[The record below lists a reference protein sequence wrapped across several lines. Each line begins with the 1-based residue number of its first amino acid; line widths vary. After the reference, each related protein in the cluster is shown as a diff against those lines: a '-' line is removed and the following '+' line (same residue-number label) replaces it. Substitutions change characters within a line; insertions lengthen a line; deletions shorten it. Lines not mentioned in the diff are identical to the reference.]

1 MRGALRR
8 WSGGWIA
15 SIAIGGTVLLAAQQ
29 PAPQQPAE
37 QAPATQQPANQQPAD
52 QQQAERTQQ
61 PPIRTG
67 INFVRVDVIVS
78 DGKGQPVTD
87 LEAEDFSISEDGKPQ
102 KVESFT
108 LVKIDN
114 TAQVEDR
121 PVTSIRNDYDEE
133 REAARPDVRLF
144 VILLDDYH
152 VRLGNSM
159 AVRKPLT
166 EFIQNSLGPADM
178 VALMYPLTPV
188 ADIRF
193 SRDRDALIGA
203 IEKFEGRKFDYRPRN
218 PIEERYAYYPA
229 AVVERLRNQLTMG
242 ALKAAAFRMGGLR
255 EGRKSIIFVSEG
267 FTGTLPPQLNDPVA
281 SMPGFRN
288 PARGRATPDSSA
300 EMDRAEFFNTVD
312 LNSEMRD
319 VFEVANRQ
327 NTSIYPVDPRGL
339 GAFEYDINE
348 TVGQQTDRR
357 ALNSS
362 LDTLRVLAD
371 NTDGRAILNR
381 NDLAVGMRQIIRDSS
396 AYYLIGYTS
405 TQAPTDG
412 KFHKIEVK
420 VARRGVD
427 VRARKGYWAYTAE
440 DAARALAP
448 PAPEPP
454 SAVTTALNAIAEPAR
469 GRPARF
475 WIGTNKGENGKTRVT
490 FAWERIAT
498 VPGDRRETEPAARVV
513 LNAMTPDGRPI
524 FRGRVPDQPSAA
536 EALVSSNGT
545 SSPPPATSTSSAAA
559 GAPAGSVATFEAPPG
574 QLQMRITVEGMRGQV
589 IDSVTRELTVP
600 DFTKVEVTMGTP
612 RVFRGRTVRDLANI
626 RANPAAVP
634 TADRDFSR
642 AERLLVRVDAY
653 TPGGVTPKV
662 TARLLNRNGQKM
674 SDLPIQ
680 TPAGGSA
687 ELEFAL
693 SALPAGDYL
702 IELNAAA
709 ESGTAQEMIAFRIGR

>member
-8 WSGGWIA
+8 WSAGWIA

-29 PAPQQPAE
+29 SAPQQPAP
-37 QAPATQQPANQQPAD
+37 QAPAAQQPTNQQPPD
-52 QQQAERTQQ
+52 PQQPERTQQ

-87 LEAEDFSISEDGKPQ
+87 LKAEDFSISEDGKPQ

-114 TAQVEDR
+114 TAQSEDR
-121 PVTSIRNDYDEE
+121 PPSSIRNDYDEE

-178 VALMYPLTPV
+178 VALMYPLTPI

-193 SRDRDALIGA
+193 SRDKDALISS

-218 PIEERYAYYPA
+218 MIEERYAYYPA

-267 FTGTLPPQLNDPVA
+267 FTGTLPPQLNDPVS
-281 SMPGFRN
+281 SMPGLGN
-288 PARGRATPDSSA
+288 PARGRVTPDNTA
-300 EMDRAEFFNTVD
+300 AADRAEFFNTVD
-312 LNSEMRD
+312 LNSDMRD

-381 NDLAVGMRQIIRDSS
+381 NDLAVGMRQIIRDAS

-412 KFHKIEVK
+412 KFHKIDVK

-448 PAPEPP
+448 PTPEPP

-475 WIGTNKGENGKTRVT
+475 WIGTSKGEKGRTRVT

-498 VPGDRRETEPAARVV
+498 VPGDRRETEPAASVV
-513 LNAMTPDGRPI
+513 LNVMAPDGRPI
-524 FRGRVPDQPSAA
+524 FRGRVPDQPGGGSSV
-536 EALVSSNGT
+536 VSSNGAP
-545 SSPPPATSTSSAAA
+545 SPPATSTSAAPA
-559 GAPAGSVATFEAPPG
+559 GAPVSSVTTFEAPPG
-574 QLQMRITVEGMRGQV
+574 QLQMRITVEGTRGQV

-626 RANPAAVP
+626 RANPASVP
-634 TADRDFSR
+634 TADREFSR
-642 AERLLVRVDAY
+642 AERLLVRIDAY
-653 TPGGVTPKV
+653 TPGDVTPTV

-674 SDLPIQ
+674 SDLPVQ